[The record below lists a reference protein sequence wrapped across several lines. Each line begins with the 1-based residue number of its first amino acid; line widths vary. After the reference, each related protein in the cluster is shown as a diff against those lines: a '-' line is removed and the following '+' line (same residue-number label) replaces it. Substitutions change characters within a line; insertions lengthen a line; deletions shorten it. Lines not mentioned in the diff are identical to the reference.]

1 MHSFIYSVPENLL
14 YIENYTIVGGKVIND
29 IVSALEG
36 LKTQVWKTNRQL
48 YVISTIRRVGRGSY
62 GNTDKWWW
70 THQGMKVRERILKT
84 FHSFIK
90 QLFIKPPAVLDSG
103 DTKVSESDLVLLPSG
118 EKLAKWG
125 SERINKGSAL
135 RSLDFILRKKWN
147 H

>member
-62 GNTDKWWW
+62 GNTDK
-70 THQGMKVRERILKT
+70 
-84 FHSFIK
+84 
-90 QLFIKPPAVLDSG
+90 
-103 DTKVSESDLVLLPSG
+103 
-118 EKLAKWG
+118 
-125 SERINKGSAL
+125 
-135 RSLDFILRKKWN
+135 
-147 H
+147 